1 MMKDW
6 FGPHDPG
13 DPMNGSLKYS
23 DVVLDHYR
31 NPRNVGEVPGTAA
44 VALVSML
51 ERFCYFWLVRGG
63 PFKRDVVIDTI
74 AAIWYEALFG
84 QRKQA

>member
-44 VALVSML
+44 VALSAWPTYAFT
-51 ERFCYFWLVRGG
+51 RTG
-63 PFKRDVVIDTI
+63 
-74 AAIWYEALFG
+74 
-84 QRKQA
+84 